1 MFHGHRE
8 HAEERALLRG
18 EITDKMGV
26 FATVSAGGG
35 TKMALLLEET
45 APHRRCPLCI
55 FPFFKNKELPKLGV
69 QVVTRADIIADF

>member
-35 TKMALLLEET
+35 TKMALCWKKQLHTEDALSVFFLFLTTKNFPSLESRLSQGPT
-45 APHRRCPLCI
+45 
-55 FPFFKNKELPKLGV
+55 
-69 QVVTRADIIADF
+69 

>member
-35 TKMALLLEET
+35 TKMALLLEES

-55 FPFFKNKELPKLGV
+55 FPFLTTKNFPSLESRLSQGP
-69 QVVTRADIIADF
+69 T